1 MKRLLLLILLAAPSS
16 FADDVELLCKDIL
29 WSNYVANQLHVD
41 IGNALITL
49 TELDEK
55 NQSYVKVLGHESI
68 TGDYLMLEVD
78 KLSIYARNLS
88 SKNKWVLNLDR
99 YDGSIQI
106 QKNDKDEDLVWVA
119 EGQCNLANPRF

>member
-1 MKRLLLLILLAAPSS
+1 
-16 FADDVELLCKDIL
+16 
-29 WSNYVANQLHVD
+29 
-41 IGNALITL
+41 
-49 TELDEK
+49 
-55 NQSYVKVLGHESI
+55 
-68 TGDYLMLEVD
+68 MLEVD